1 MDNDTFLIILGFFA
15 FGTTT
20 LTTLSAVLGEGRTSF
35 KNKIKGIFI
44 SLLINFIIYL
54 LFYIFVITKFYIG
67 FIVVI
72 PIFLFINTI
81 NGPDNPDGF

>member
-1 MDNDTFLIILGFFA
+1 MDTSKIIIMSIL

-20 LTTLSAVLGEGRTSF
+20 LTTLSAVLGEGRTSL
-35 KNKIKGIFI
+35 KGKIKGIFI

-54 LFYIFVITKFYIG
+54 LFYIFAITKFYIG

-81 NGPDNPDGF
+81 GGPDNAAGF

>member
-1 MDNDTFLIILGFFA
+1 MDTSKIIIMSIL
-15 FGTTT
+15 FGATT
-20 LTTLSAVLGEGRTSF
+20 LTTLRAVLDFGELSSLKGR
-35 KNKIKGIFI
+35 IKGIFI

-67 FIVVI
+67 FILVI

-81 NGPDNPDGF
+81 GGPDNPDGF

>member
-1 MDNDTFLIILGFFA
+1 MDTSKIILMSIL

-20 LTTLSAVLGEGRTSF
+20 LTTLSAVLGDGRTTF
-35 KNKIKGIFI
+35 KGRIKGIFI

-81 NGPDNPDGF
+81 GGPDNPDGF

>member
-1 MDNDTFLIILGFFA
+1 MDTSKIILMSIF

-20 LTTLSAVLGEGRTSF
+20 LTTLSAVLGDGITSF
-35 KNKIKGIFI
+35 KGKIKGIFI

-81 NGPDNPDGF
+81 GGADNPDGF